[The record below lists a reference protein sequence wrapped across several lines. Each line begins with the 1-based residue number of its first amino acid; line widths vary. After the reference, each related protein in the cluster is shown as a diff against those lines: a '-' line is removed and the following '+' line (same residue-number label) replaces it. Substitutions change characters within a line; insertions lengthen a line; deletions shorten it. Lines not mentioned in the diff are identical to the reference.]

1 MWAADLSAATA
12 GTASAA
18 VAADQPVV
26 GRGRSASG
34 LALGGSRRAGAVV
47 RWGND
52 SSEREAEVRRKRALE
67 VEERWRRGMVIFSHT
82 LFTLVS

>member
-1 MWAADLSAATA
+1 LSAAMA

-18 VAADQPVV
+18 VAADQPHHCVV

-67 VEERWRRGMVIFSHT
+67 VEERWRGMEIFSHIF
-82 LFTLVS
+82 FTLVS